1 MRNLFKRLRK
11 KPMIQIE
18 NIFELEW
25 LLYSFHVSSKLTI
38 IGIKRLILKSD
49 GAITAP
55 VQIDVWEL

>member
-1 MRNLFKRLRK
+1 
-11 KPMIQIE
+11 MIQME

-55 VQIDVWEL
+55 VQIDV